1 MDERSKCT
9 GTRNAS
15 ALTRPVHLRG
25 AISLSNSNHYTPPVS
40 KWQDLCLFSFAIEFF
55 SILETHNAIY
65 VLALCTRSSA
75 QPGYRRRLSAQLA
88 QPGSV

>member
-25 AISLSNSNHYTPPVS
+25 AISLSNSNHYTPPVY
-40 KWQDLCLFSFAIEFF
+40 LCLFSFAIEFF

-65 VLALCTRSSA
+65 VLALCTRSNA